1 MNNVLVVVDGAK
13 PPRGSCKDPVLE
25 LTTVGTD
32 PNVRLQIDVFRTQFL
47 RELPKRLD
55 DLLRLAACVYA
66 TDTHISRGSEKDV
79 FGSRWSRTFRMVLP
93 VLDLDFRRTAAVQE
107 SLIETLQF
115 LTGDDY
121 SFEFVQRTSATPQ
134 QGIFQFKDL
143 LYPLPLVDLVILF
156 SGGADSL
163 AAVLEAT
170 QDGRHPMLVS
180 HRSAPVLDSR
190 QKNLVNLLRTRF
202 TDWVF
207 PHISMWVNNST
218 KGQRPI
224 EFSQRS
230 RSFLF
235 TSLGVVT
242 ASLLG
247 INEVRLCDNGVVS
260 INLPQSG
267 QNVGTFLSRS
277 THPRFLT
284 LAQRFMR
291 AVTGQHEFAIHNT
304 LLFKTKKEV
313 LETIAA
319 SGHPE
324 LLQETTSCAHIE
336 GQSKLQPHCGVCS
349 QCIDRRFASVA
360 AELTKHD
367 LASRYEKNIFTDP
380 LDEGAERT
388 HAENYARFATKLE
401 AIQSP
406 DHFFEC
412 FPQLFECLPAEGD
425 VDAFGRSLWGL
436 FQRHQRTVNEVLEGQ
451 IQTYLP
457 EIRRAA
463 LPTTCLLRI
472 VCSGQHTID
481 PCFRYVER
489 LRSLVC
495 KSLPAA
501 FQTQEARNERQVQ
514 DIGESV
520 FQAAQ
525 EPLHRESPQIP
536 FAAVTTKPDFSNSA
550 NGTPL
555 LFIEFKYIKARNRL
569 NGIQTEMTSRVTVY
583 RTQGAWVLFIV
594 YDPKR
599 AITDD
604 DKFTKAFEAY
614 EGIWVGITR

>member
-1 MNNVLVVVDGAK
+1 
-13 PPRGSCKDPVLE
+13 
-25 LTTVGTD
+25 
-32 PNVRLQIDVFRTQFL
+32 VRLQIDVFRTQFL

-66 TDTHISRGSEKDV
+66 TDTRTSRGSEKDV
-79 FGSRWSRTFRMVLP
+79 FGSQWSRTFRIVLP
-93 VLDLDFRRTAAVQE
+93 VWDLDFWRTTIVQD
-107 SLIETLQF
+107 SLAETLQF
-115 LTGDDY
+115 LTGDEY

-134 QGIFQFKDL
+134 QGILQFKEL
-143 LYPLPLVDLVILF
+143 LDPLPRVDVVIPF
-156 SGGADSL
+156 SGGADSF
-163 AAVLEAT
+163 AAILEAT

-180 HRSAPVLDSR
+180 HRSTPVLDSR

-202 TDWVF
+202 SGWAF

-218 KGQRPI
+218 KGKRPV

-247 INEVRLCDNGVVS
+247 IDEVRLCDNGIVS

-277 THPRFLT
+277 THPRFLS
-284 LAQRFMR
+284 LAQKFMR
-291 AVTGQHEFAIHNT
+291 TVTECGELFIHNT

-313 LETIAA
+313 LEIIAA
-319 SGHPE
+319 TGHPE
-324 LLQETTSCAHIE
+324 MLQETVSCAGVE
-336 GQSKLQPHCGVCS
+336 GKTKLQPHCGVCS

-360 AELTKHD
+360 AELTEHD

-388 HAENYARFATKLE
+388 HAENYVRFATKLE
-401 AIQSP
+401 SIQSP
-406 DHFFEC
+406 DRFFES
-412 FPQLFECLPAEGD
+412 FSELYDCLPVEGD
-425 VDAFGRSLWGL
+425 ADAFGQALWNL
-436 FQRHQRTVNEVLEGQ
+436 FQRHQRTVNKVLEGQ
-451 IQTYLP
+451 IQAYLP

-489 LRSLVC
+489 LRSLIC

-514 DIGESV
+514 DVGESV

-525 EPLHRESPQIP
+525 ESLHRESPQIP

-550 NGTPL
+550 NGAPF

-583 RTQGAWVLFIV
+583 RDQGAWVLFIV

-599 AITDD
+599 VITDD
-604 DKFTKAFEAY
+604 DKFTKAFEAH